1 MQGKTVVW
9 KYTKIKKEENGN
21 YVNQYSFSFFVCV
34 KVEIM
39 KIGISNSKINEFN
52 IKKLNRLVHRSL
64 QKVSSPQCNWNV
76 ASN

>member
-21 YVNQYSFSFFVCV
+21 SYSFFVCV

-52 IKKLNRLVHRSL
+52 IKKS
-64 QKVSSPQCNWNV
+64 
-76 ASN
+76 